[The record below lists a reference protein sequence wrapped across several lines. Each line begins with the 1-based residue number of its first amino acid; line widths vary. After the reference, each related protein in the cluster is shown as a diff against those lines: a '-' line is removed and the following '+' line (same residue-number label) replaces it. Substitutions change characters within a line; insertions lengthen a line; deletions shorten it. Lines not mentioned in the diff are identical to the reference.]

1 MGEQPTLMTPFYKRF
16 KKSENENERLNTYV
30 LLVAAAD
37 WLLGTARTLTKADDG
52 DWGTGDSN
60 IADDASNDWDQPEQP
75 SDVVILIN
83 LASSFS
89 MIYCEFVGMKL
100 TVSVRSQH
108 CKLPVLHWL
117 KLRAWG
123 RDVAM
128 ARMAKD
134 VIDKRRTNIV

>member
-89 MIYCEFVGMKL
+89 MIYSE
-100 TVSVRSQH
+100 
-108 CKLPVLHWL
+108 
-117 KLRAWG
+117 
-123 RDVAM
+123 
-128 ARMAKD
+128 
-134 VIDKRRTNIV
+134 